1 MWKMLMTLGIEEKL
15 NAELEIYKAECAQLK
30 ARNEELQQRSKFL
43 ASAGLGAKTQRD
55 LQFSLF
61 VSSSAAR
68 SICSKPVFR
77 DRVVC

>member
-1 MWKMLMTLGIEEKL
+1 MTLGIEEKL
-15 NAELEIYKAECAQLK
+15 NGELEIYKAECAQLK
-30 ARNEELQQRSKFL
+30 ARNEELQQRSIFL
-43 ASAGLGAKTQRD
+43 ASAGLGAKTQRA

-61 VSSSAAR
+61 ASSYAAR